1 MLFNTTRAR
10 ALTLRSTQIS
20 TTDRTHALNEICS
33 SYPRR
38 PLAVGIEL
46 HSTASS
52 GAQRLPMTANSALRH
67 NGSAQQRGE
76 IKRGIHLSVVR
87 ETDAE
92 PFRVVAMRP
101 KIRGDV
107 GCLPVSPWS
116 PRRNREIV

>member
-1 MLFNTTRAR
+1 M
-10 ALTLRSTQIS
+10 
-20 TTDRTHALNEICS
+20 
-33 SYPRR
+33 
-38 PLAVGIEL
+38 GIEL

-92 PFRVVAMRP
+92 PFRVVAIIAPRSVATW
-101 KIRGDV
+101 G
-107 GCLPVSPWS
+107 VSLVTTP
-116 PRRNREIV
+116 